1 MVMLHRAG
9 ALPDP
14 RAADAAAWLRS
25 QQKPDGRWHLVGS
38 PMWKSGR
45 GMYRDPGM
53 WERSGASQM
62 LTLNAL
68 RVLRAQG
75 G

>member
-1 MVMLHRAG
+1 MHMLSRAG

-14 RAADAAAWLRS
+14 RAVDAAAFLRS
-25 QQKPDGRWHLVGS
+25 QQQPDGRWHLAGK
-38 PMWKSGR
+38 PMWSSGGR
-45 GMYRDPGM
+45 MYRDPAM

-62 LTLNAL
+62 LTLNAV

-75 G
+75 A